1 MTNQFDLFRLNC
13 LLNDREANDL
23 KKITAS
29 LVCEFLYDGNNEEK
43 SKSEVIK
50 YLTGILKVS
59 LDFDLLDNLLANGK
73 YFELTPSQNDVFI
86 KLTPNKY
93 SEINSQIAKHSIDV
107 YIEKFLDEKKIDKSN
122 IETIK
127 SILFS
132 SVYDNINSFATD
144 NLLSILSK
152 GAQEKFQ
159 PHEIE
164 IFNQFLEYDNHEKNT
179 ALYNVFLKAVEF
191 ALITSGR
198 GVNKLTKDIFKDKV
212 YVLDTNVIFRIL
224 GIGGEERQD
233 CCENLIKT
241 CINDGVKFGYTGHTF
256 NELRRKLEQIVHVF
270 TRAESNNQIQVIADL
285 IEEGMDMFN
294 QDFIVHY
301 SQLRA
306 AKTVNNPTQYELK
319 ILTDF
324 KILCKKMNIDLINGH
339 VSFEEK
345 SVTKLAQELFKRKR
359 RIRNKYSN
367 LAAQVDAYNIL
378 YVRNRR
384 GFNDYNYSDV
394 KSFYLSTDKS
404 LNNILNEISEVKVPE
419 TIMPSQLFLI
429 HHSFHEVDQ
438 EVDYELFLKFLKRRT
453 SEFKYNGKDI
463 LNYISQVRIQTQN
476 PEYLSEVLKTYADQ
490 RYKFSNKLS
499 INTNEEIISFNQFSH
514 TFFDAWREKN
524 IDKLDAYDDITA
536 RAEKSVRKVTI
547 ITQMLVRCL
556 DVFIILFIASGALIF
571 KQYFKDMWMLLG
583 IVILLE
589 IIKLLFTSKTPI
601 LKKTW
606 RMLLQWRVRST
617 MYYKVS
623 RDDKYLH
630 LAKQYYDSVGGDVY
644 KNIKS
649 NFTINSPMPK

>member
-1 MTNQFDLFRLNC
+1 MTTQFDLFRLNC

-23 KKITAS
+23 KKITTS
-29 LVCEFLYDGNNEEK
+29 LVCEFLYEGNNEEK
-43 SKSEVIK
+43 PKKEIIV
-50 YLTGILKVS
+50 YLTSILKVS
-59 LDFDLLDNLLANGK
+59 LDFDLLDSLLGNNK
-73 YFELTPSQNDVFI
+73 YFELSPSENDIVI
-86 KLTPNKY
+86 KLTASKY
-93 SEINSQIAKHSIDV
+93 SEIDSKIKDHSIDV
-107 YIEKFLDEKKIDKSN
+107 YIEKFLGDKNIEKTY

-127 SILFS
+127 SILYS

-152 GAQEKFQ
+152 GAHEKYQ
-159 PHEIE
+159 PYEIE
-164 IFNQFLEYDNHEKNT
+164 LFNNFLEYDSHEKNT

-224 GIGGEERQD
+224 GVGGKERQE
-233 CCENLIKT
+233 CCINLIKT
-241 CINDGVKFGYTGHTF
+241 CINDGVKFGYTAHTF
-256 NELRRKLEQIVHVF
+256 NELRRKLEQIVQVF

-285 IEEGMDMFN
+285 VEEGMDMFN

-301 SQLRA
+301 SQLRS
-306 AKTVNNPTQYELK
+306 AKAVHNPSQYELK

-339 VSFEEK
+339 VNFEEK
-345 SVTKLAQELFKRKR
+345 SITKLAQELFKRKKK
-359 RIRNKYSN
+359 IRNKYSN

-378 YVRNRR
+378 YVRNKR
-384 GFNDYNYSDV
+384 GSNNYNYSDV

-404 LNNILNEISEVKVPE
+404 LNNILNEISEVKIPE

-429 HHSFHEVDQ
+429 HHSFSEVDE

-463 LNYISQVRIQTQN
+463 LNYISKVRMQTQD
-476 PEYLSEVLKTYADQ
+476 PEYLSEVLTTYADQ

-499 INTNEEIISFNQFSH
+499 INPNEEIVSFNQFSH

-524 IDKLDAYDDITA
+524 IDKLDAYNDIIK
-536 RAEKSVRKVTI
+536 RAEKSVRKAAI
-547 ITQMLVRCL
+547 RTQIAVRSL
-556 DVFIILFIASGALIF
+556 DIFIILLIAAGGLIF
-571 KQYFKDMWMLLG
+571 KQYFKDIRALLAL
-583 IVILLE
+583 VVFLE
-589 IIKLLFTSKTPI
+589 IIKFLFTSKTPI

-606 RMLLQWRVRST
+606 RGLLMRTVKSS
-617 MYYKVS
+617 MYFKVS
-623 RDDKYLH
+623 LDNKYLD
-630 LAKQYYDSVGGDVY
+630 LAQQYYDSVGGDVY
-644 KNIKS
+644 KGIKS
-649 NFTINSPMPK
+649 NFNIDPKFN

>member
-1 MTNQFDLFRLNC
+1 MTTQFDLFRLNC

-23 KKITAS
+23 KKITTS
-29 LVCEFLYDGNNEEK
+29 LVCEFLYEGNNEEK
-43 SKSEVIK
+43 SKSEIIK
-50 YLTGILKVS
+50 YLISILKVS
-59 LDFDLLDNLLANGK
+59 LDFDLLDSLLGNNK
-73 YFELTPSQNDVFI
+73 YFELTPNQNDVMV
-86 KLTPNKY
+86 KLTASKY
-93 SEINSQIAKHSIDV
+93 SEINSKIKDHSIEV
-107 YIEKFLDEKKIDKSN
+107 YIERFLSEKNIEKSH

-152 GAQEKFQ
+152 GAHERFQ
-159 PHEIE
+159 PNEIE

-198 GVNKLTKDIFKDKV
+198 GVTKLTKDIFKDKV

-224 GIGGEERQD
+224 GVGGGERQE

-241 CINDGVKFGYTGHTF
+241 CINDGVKFGYTAHTF

-285 IEEGMDMFN
+285 VEEGMDMFN

-301 SQLRA
+301 SQLRSS
-306 AKTVNNPTQYELK
+306 KTVHNPSQYELK

-324 KILCKKMNIDLINGH
+324 KVLCKKMNIELINGH

-345 SVTKLAQELFKRKR
+345 SVTKLAQEIFKRKKK
-359 RIRNKYSN
+359 IRNKYSN

-378 YVRNRR
+378 YVRNKR
-384 GFNDYNYSDV
+384 GSNNYNYSDV

-429 HHSFHEVDQ
+429 HHSFSEVDQ

-499 INTNEEIISFNQFSH
+499 INPNEEVVSFNQFSH

-536 RAEKSVRKVTI
+536 RAEKSIKKAAVA
-547 ITQMLVRCL
+547 TQMIVRCL
-556 DVFIILFIASGALIF
+556 DIFIILFIAASALIF
-571 KQYFKDMWMLLG
+571 KQYFKDIKVLLG

-589 IIKLLFTSKTPI
+589 VIKLLFTSKTPI
-601 LKKTW
+601 LKNTW
-606 RMLLQWRVRST
+606 KMLLQWRVRTT

-623 RDDKYLH
+623 RDNKYIQ
-630 LAKQYYDSVGGDVY
+630 LAEKYYDSVSGDVY

-649 NFTINSPMPK
+649 NFTIES